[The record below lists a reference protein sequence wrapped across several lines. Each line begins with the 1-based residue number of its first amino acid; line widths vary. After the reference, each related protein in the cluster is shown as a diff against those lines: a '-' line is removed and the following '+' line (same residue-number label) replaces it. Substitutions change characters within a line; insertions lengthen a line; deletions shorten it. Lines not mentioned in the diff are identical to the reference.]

1 MLNNVR
7 NRPSGSIISLTLNEQ
22 TRFPMTQLWRIG
34 RTLLKLLIRRPL
46 PGTTIIPLLKD
57 GRIVLVQRR
66 DNRKWSIPGGLVDWG
81 EDIHTA
87 AQRELKE
94 ETGLE
99 MAGPP
104 QLVGVYS
111 SGRRDPRM
119 HSICI
124 AVTAPVRGKLQ
135 VIDTAEIIQ
144 VRAFPRQDIPI
155 DSLAHDHTQQL
166 SDYLNG
172 TVRLA

>member
-1 MLNNVR
+1 M
-7 NRPSGSIISLTLNEQ
+7 
-22 TRFPMTQLWRIG
+22 FQLWRIG
-34 RTLLKLLIRRPL
+34 RTLLKLLLRRPL
-46 PGTTIIPLLKD
+46 PGTSIIPVLDD

-66 DNRKWSIPGGLVDWG
+66 DSQKWALPGGLVDWG
-81 EDIHTA
+81 EDIRAA

-99 MAGPP
+99 MTDTA

-111 SGRRDPRM
+111 SRDRDPRM

-124 AVTAPVRGKLQ
+124 AVTARVQGEFQ
-135 VIDTAEIIQ
+135 IADTAEIMA
-144 VRAFPRQDIPI
+144 VRAFSRQDIPLE
-155 DSLAHDHTQQL
+155 SLAHDHTQQL

-172 TVRLA
+172 IVGLS